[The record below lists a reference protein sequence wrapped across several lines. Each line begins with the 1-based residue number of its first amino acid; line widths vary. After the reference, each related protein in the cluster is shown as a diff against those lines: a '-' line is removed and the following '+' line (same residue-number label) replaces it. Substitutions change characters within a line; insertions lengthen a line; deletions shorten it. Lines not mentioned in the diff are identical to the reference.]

1 MVLTSIKNRLNQ
13 SATIQGLSFL
23 LLIVLDVGLF
33 ISGCHLK
40 LDSDFYHLNQFAG
53 FGYLGTRIVLLSFT
67 HLLSCLRYVF

>member
-53 FGYLGTRIVLLSFT
+53 FG
-67 HLLSCLRYVF
+67 C